1 MSAPLPPSPSNPMG
15 SIPILTPP
23 PIPGIQ
29 QLKKDLT
36 ASVDYLV
43 AMTAIMIW
51 DVISTFPSEFRYV
64 WKTDWNY
71 LKIFFFLNRYG
82 SLVLQILN
90 MSLVVAKVSP
100 QFCQDFFWFHPF
112 VGTYVLTICG
122 VIFGLHVW
130 KLYGR
135 DRGIAGILSGC
146 TAALMSTMASNGAQ
160 FTHVDFSPPAQQY
173 LNFYGCIA
181 AGKPDKS
188 IAPTIIFWSAPL
200 VFSLVALGLALYR
213 CLTTREVGGNKIS
226 VVRALLRDGIWYLSV
241 PVVVNL
247 VSVILASQTANPN
260 LHNFNAAGSISLNFV
275 MANRLMLSNFRN
287 DSSPTSSMT
296 PGSRE
301 TPRFNPTFPSN
312 NFAVCS
318 SSPAVPTAPTSSSSV
333 PRRTH
338 GDSLS
343 DDLEEDEKYDRNL
356 DIEAHAGSAGGI
368 EMERKCSGA
377 TTLADNRSIRSK
389 QSDVTFQITGGSSG
403 QSGIEEDDE
412 KEIASRETLS
422 DRV

>member
-1 MSAPLPPSPSNPMG
+1 MSAPPSSPMG
-15 SIPILTPP
+15 SIPLLTPP

-51 DVISTFPSEFRYV
+51 DVISTFPFEFRYV

-122 VIFGLHVW
+122 AIFSLHVW

-181 AGKPDKS
+181 AGKPGKS

-200 VFSLVALGLALYR
+200 VFSLVILGLALYR
-213 CLTTREVGGNKIS
+213 CLTTREVGGDKIS

-241 PVVVNL
+241 PAVVNL
-247 VSVILASQTANPN
+247 VSVVLASQTANPN

-275 MANRLMLSNFRN
+275 MANRLMLSSFRH

-312 NFAVCS
+312 NFAVG
-318 SSPAVPTAPTSSSSV
+318 SSPIVPAPTSSI
-333 PRRTH
+333 PRRPH
-338 GDSLS
+338 DPLS
-343 DDLEEDEKYDRNL
+343 DDLDEDEKYDRNL
-356 DIEAHAGSAGGI
+356 DIEAGSTGGGVGGI

-389 QSDVTFQITGGSSG
+389 QSDINFQITQSSG
-403 QSGIEEDDE
+403 RSGIEEEIDGTNE
-412 KEIASRETLS
+412 KETGRETLS